1 MSEKMPAELEPFRKD
16 FERAEK
22 KVSGEIQ
29 PGLRG
34 VVLAV
39 LIVALLGSF
48 ALPHVGA
55 ANGWEVISGSA
66 SAQKEAIAFTSEIFL
81 WIALIFG
88 GLLGILTLVT
98 RRWALA
104 WVVSAGTT
112 IGIVFGVLA
121 IWSRQ
126 TTSQKLA
133 GPDSSKESLEGAAHL
148 AGPGIGLIVML
159 ILMVVLTYM
168 WLRVV
173 WTKTSLQFAAEQER
187 RQHASD
193 DDDELYNQSRL
204 GRPDRPRE

>member
-1 MSEKMPAELEPFRKD
+1 MSDNMPEELEPFRKD

-22 KVSGEIQ
+22 KVAGEID
-29 PGLRG
+29 PGMRG

-39 LIVALLGSF
+39 LIVALLGAF
-48 ALPHVGA
+48 ALPHVGG

-66 SAQKEAIAFTSEIFL
+66 SADKEAIAFTSEIFL
-81 WIALIFG
+81 WFALVFG
-88 GLLGILTLVT
+88 GILGIVTLVT

-112 IGIVFGVLA
+112 VAVVFGVLA

-133 GPDSSKESLEGAAHL
+133 TVGSSSESIEGAAHM
-148 AGPGIGLIVML
+148 AGPGIGLIVMII
-159 ILMVVLTYM
+159 ILMALTYT

-173 WTKTSLQFAAEQER
+173 WSKTALQFAAEQER
-187 RQHASD
+187 RQNAAD
-193 DDDELYNQSRL
+193 DEDELYNQSRL
-204 GRPDRPRE
+204 GRPDRPRK

>member
-1 MSEKMPAELEPFRKD
+1 MSDNMPEELEPFRKD

-22 KVSGEIQ
+22 KVAGEID
-29 PGLRG
+29 PGMHG

-39 LIVALLGSF
+39 LIVGLLGAF
-48 ALPHVGA
+48 ALPHVGDA
-55 ANGWEVISGSA
+55 KGWEVISGSD

-81 WIALIFG
+81 WFALIFG
-88 GLLGILTLVT
+88 GLLGIVTLVT

-112 IGIVFGVLA
+112 LGVVFGMLA

-133 GPDSSKESLEGAAHL
+133 GVGSSPEAVEGATHM
-148 AGPGIGLIVML
+148 AGPGIGLIAMII
-159 ILMVVLTYM
+159 ILMLLTYF

-173 WTKTSLQFAAEQER
+173 WSKTSLQFAAEQER
-187 RQHASD
+187 RQHAAD
-193 DDDELYNQSRL
+193 DEDELYNQSRL
-204 GRPDRPRE
+204 GRPDRPRK

>member
-22 KVSGEIQ
+22 KVAGEIE
-29 PGLRG
+29 PGIQG

-39 LIVALLGSF
+39 LIFALLGSF
-48 ALPHVGA
+48 ALPHVGEA
-55 ANGWEVISGSA
+55 KGWEVISGSA
-66 SAQKEAIAFTSEIFL
+66 SAQHEAIAFTSEIFL
-81 WIALIFG
+81 WIALVFG

-104 WVVSAGTT
+104 WIVSAGTT

-133 GPDSSKESLEGAAHL
+133 GPGSSQEALDGAAHM

-159 ILMVVLTYM
+159 ILLILLTYT

-173 WTKTSLQFAAEQER
+173 WSKSALQFAAEQAR

-193 DDDELYNQSRL
+193 DEDELYNQSRL
-204 GRPDRPRE
+204 GRPDRPRK